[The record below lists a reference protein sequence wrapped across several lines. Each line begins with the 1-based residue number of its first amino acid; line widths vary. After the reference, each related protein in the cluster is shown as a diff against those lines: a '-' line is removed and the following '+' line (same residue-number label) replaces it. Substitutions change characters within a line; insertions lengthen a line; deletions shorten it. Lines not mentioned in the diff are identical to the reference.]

1 MSRTI
6 DFGEDQQPNE
16 ADGHLLRPPAKRKI
30 RLRDEKQ
37 ERLIWLVSSPICSVG
52 RGSEHDIVL
61 RVQPTNLDEN
71 KRKTFQISAL
81 HFELLFSG
89 ESVTITDRSS
99 NGVQLKSAGALVRG
113 QPTELRAD
121 DEINVAGVLTLTA
134 QVVSRRNPTPIEPDL
149 KQRINSALADPARL
163 SQLLV
168 GAEAPGSIDFV
179 RIRRLNNCPEEEYVL
194 LFGEG
199 LIDSATEALIQLPK
213 KVGTGSRGLDLGG
226 DDAGPVARLFWQNSD
241 LMARVLRNDA
251 VRLNDRE
258 LKEGDSVPLRSGDI
272 VQTGTTTIVVE
283 G

>member
-1 MSRTI
+1 MARNI
-6 DFGEDQQPNE
+6 DFGDVDG
-16 ADGHLLRPPAKRKI
+16 ADGDEIADLNRPVRRKLTLRAGGRDRTIWIFPFAVCSFGRASERDIP
-30 RLRDEKQ
+30 LR
-37 ERLIWLVSSPICSVG
+37 I
-52 RGSEHDIVL
+52 
-61 RVQPTNLDEN
+61 QPTTDEEN

-81 HFELLFSG
+81 HFEIHYLGDSI
-89 ESVTITDRSS
+89 TITDRSS

-168 GAEAPGSIDFV
+168 GPEAPGSIDFV
-179 RIRRLNNCPEEEYVL
+179 RFRRLNNCPEEEYVV

-199 LIDSATEALIQLPK
+199 LIDSSTEALIQLPK

-226 DDAGPVARLFWQNSD
+226 DDAGPVARLFWQDSD
-241 LMARVLRNDA
+241 LMARVLRDDT

-258 LKEGDSVPLRSGDI
+258 LKEGDCIPIRLGDI
-272 VQTGTTTIVVE
+272 VQTGTTSIAVE